1 MGIFRCNYVI
11 AILREAI
18 SFTAAGL
25 LRRLGLGM
33 ASTNTQPTRPAPP
46 RNDITRGVMFKKVL
60 VANRGE
66 IAVRIIRACRELGIE
81 TVAVYSDVDR
91 HALHVR
97 YADEAY
103 LLGPAPSR
111 ESYLRADKI
120 IDIARKCGAD
130 AVHPGYGFLAEREDF
145 VSACLEAGIA
155 FIGPKPSS
163 IAAMGDKAE
172 ARATVIKAGVPIVP
186 GTEDVGNMTDDELLA
201 KAPQIGFPLLIKATA
216 GGGGKG
222 MREVNELEEMPTLLQ
237 SARREAES
245 SFGDGNVYLEKLVE
259 GARHIEIQILA
270 DTQGNVIH
278 LGERE
283 CSLQRRHQKLLE
295 EALSPALD
303 NELREKMG
311 SVAVKAAKAVDYVNA
326 GTIEFLLDKDENF
339 YFLEMNTRLQVEHP
353 VTEMITGIDIVKE
366 QIRVARGRTL
376 SYKQD
381 EVTFNGHAIECRI
394 NAEDPYNNFLPST
407 GRITHSLIPTG
418 PGVRVDT
425 GVYPGFE
432 ITPFYDPMIAKLI
445 VWGETRAQAILRMRR
460 ALEEYRI
467 VGVRTNIP
475 FHQTLMDSHRF
486 MGGQYDT
493 RFVEERFSMDEAEES
508 RENYAE
514 IAAILATMVAHRAAE
529 RSAQIVQRN
538 ERDTS
543 NWKWVGRWERMHR

>member
-1 MGIFRCNYVI
+1 
-11 AILREAI
+11 
-18 SFTAAGL
+18 
-25 LRRLGLGM
+25 
-33 ASTNTQPTRPAPP
+33 
-46 RNDITRGVMFKKVL
+46 MFNKVL
-60 VANRGE
+60 IANRGE
-66 IAVRIIRACRELGIE
+66 IAVRIIRACRELGLE
-81 TVAVYSDVDR
+81 TVAVFSEADR
-91 HALHVR
+91 NALHVR

-120 IDIARKCGAD
+120 LDIAKKSGAN
-130 AVHPGYGFLAEREDF
+130 AIHPGYGFLAEREDF
-145 VSACLEAGIA
+145 ASKCAEMGIT

-186 GTEDVGNMTDDELLA
+186 GTEDVGNMTNDDLLRI
-201 KAPQIGFPLLIKATA
+201 APTVGFPLLIKATA

-222 MREVNELEEMPTLLQ
+222 MREVKSLEEMPALLA

-245 SFGDGNVYLEKLVE
+245 AFGDGNVYLEKLVE
-259 GARHIEIQILA
+259 GARHIEFQIMA
-270 DTQGNVIH
+270 DSFGNVIH

-283 CSLQRRHQKLLE
+283 CSIQRRHQKLLE
-295 EALSPALD
+295 EAPSPFLD
-303 NELREKMG
+303 EELRKKMG
-311 SVAVKAAKAVDYVNA
+311 DVAVRAAKSVDYVNA
-326 GTIEFLLDKDENF
+326 GTIEFLVDKDRNF

-353 VTEMITGIDIVKE
+353 ITEMVTGIDIVAE
-366 QIRVARGRTL
+366 QLRVARGRQL
-376 SYKQD
+376 SYTQ
-381 EVTFNGHAIECRI
+381 EQIQINGHAIECRI
-394 NAEDPYNNFLPST
+394 NAEDPFNNFVPST

-445 VWGETRAQAILRMRR
+445 VWGETRAPAILRMRR

-486 MGGQYDT
+486 MGGQFDT
-493 RFVEERFSMDEAEES
+493 RFVEERFSMDDALDPNEANS
-508 RENYAE
+508 E
-514 IAAILATMVAHRAAE
+514 IAAILATLVTHHENE
-529 RSAQIVQRN
+529 RSAQMVRRN
-538 ERDTS
+538 ERDAS